1 MYYFNLILFD
11 IVYIAVMVYIS
22 LKIMGIS
29 DSVEYNMQA
38 RSLKIIVKVFF
49 TLITL
54 SICILSMFIYFA
66 LLFALFL

>member
-11 IVYIAVMVYIS
+11 IVYIAIMVYIS
-22 LKIMGIS
+22 LKIMDIS
-29 DSVEYNMQA
+29 DSVEYGIQA
-38 RSLKIIVKVFF
+38 RSLKIVVKVFF

>member
-11 IVYIAVMVYIS
+11 IVYIAIMVYIS
-22 LKIMGIS
+22 LKIMDIS
-29 DSVEYNMQA
+29 DSVEYGIQT
-38 RSLKIIVKVFF
+38 RSLKIVVKVFF